1 MWVNSE
7 KYIFS
12 EHIVQTGQDLSSQFN
27 KLVDLTTKLYFN
39 CIQEINFNNDAIV
52 KAEVSSD
59 LWELEEELIK
69 FDQLWA
75 QYEREYI
82 NELMTIETDSRRFIT
97 EAISVEANLTTA
109 ENEKSKDGVQEG
121 KVELIKL
128 ICSVNA
134 IANIEGKGRD
144 DFSLQTLLI
153 AE

>member
-109 ENEKSKDGVQEG
+109 ENEG
-121 KVELIKL
+121 
-128 ICSVNA
+128 
-134 IANIEGKGRD
+134 
-144 DFSLQTLLI
+144 
-153 AE
+153 